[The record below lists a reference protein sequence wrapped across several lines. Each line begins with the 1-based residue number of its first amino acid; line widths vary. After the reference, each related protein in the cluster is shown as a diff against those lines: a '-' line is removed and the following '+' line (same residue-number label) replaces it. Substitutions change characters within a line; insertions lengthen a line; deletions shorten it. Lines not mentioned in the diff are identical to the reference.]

1 MVEPNLT
8 FDAFH
13 SDQEYLYAE
22 WMLDLKDLSRDLIR
36 LLKVHRIEFIPIKH
50 RYSNNRHKRNT
61 VSGSQSDFKLLNQT
75 AINDTNIID
84 GYYSVNSVPLFKYYI
99 SIFKTSKIFFNLK
112 VYTWIKKVSDENS
125 KFVKIVNIGRTYM
138 NTTLKVLKV
147 RAKFL
152 LLDKF
157 GILLNNFDT

>member
-50 RYSNNRHKRNT
+50 RYTNKRHKRNT
-61 VSGSQSDFKLLNQT
+61 VSGSQSDFELLNQT

-84 GYYSVNSVPLFKYYI
+84 GYYSVNSVPLFKLNI
-99 SIFKTSKIFFNLK
+99 SIFKTSEIFFNL
-112 VYTWIKKVSDENS
+112 
-125 KFVKIVNIGRTYM
+125 
-138 NTTLKVLKV
+138 
-147 RAKFL
+147 
-152 LLDKF
+152 
-157 GILLNNFDT
+157 